1 MNRRIFQIQYEVNY
15 GGEIA
20 YHEEMVTTSGVIG
33 VVEQYA
39 LEEVKTYWPDDTTW
53 IESDRCGERGDGCA
67 RIRVSRIEEVIMLHL
82 RDLDSPGTT
91 VVHLLPCTVL
101 TD

>member
-67 RIRVSRIEEVIMLHL
+67 RIRVSQIEEVICCICVIWTAPAPPLFIFCL
-82 RDLDSPGTT
+82 AQS
-91 VVHLLPCTVL
+91 
-101 TD
+101 